1 MVENKDLKCFVRV
14 AKNGAKYRACLPK
27 TDTPYK
33 KKQDLRKN
41 PHSDGKRKQPRQLA
55 YPSGRTAKEKREN
68 DKKTGVDSGRAVI
81 MRRWQKKIDAEDTK
95 EGKAEMSKRRNK
107 VLAKYEKDKKGKAKD
122 KKSVEDAK
130 KKNAKMVEDSKKPV
144 KFKIKKKE
152 EPKKKPK
159 LKIVKK
165 FASGNNTKTF
175 TTGAGKK
182 ITFKVKPKK

>member
-55 YPSGRTAKEKREN
+55 YPSGRTAADKREN

-81 MRRWQKKIDAEDTK
+81 IRRWKKKIDAETTK

-107 VLAKYEKDKKGKAKD
+107 VLAKYEKDKKGKKVAG
-122 KKSVEDAK
+122 EK
-130 KKNAKMVEDSKKPV
+130 KKPI
-144 KFKIKKKE
+144 KFKVKGKE
-152 EPKKKPK
+152 KEPKKKVK
-159 LKIVKK
+159 LTMGGVRFKTKDGKVVK
-165 FASGNNTKTF
+165 
-175 TTGAGKK
+175 
-182 ITFKVKPKK
+182 FKPKPKK

>member
-27 TDTPYK
+27 KETPYK

-55 YPSGRTAKEKREN
+55 YPSGRTAADKRDN

-81 MRRWQKKIDAEDTK
+81 IRRWKKKIDAETTS

-107 VLAKYEKDKKGKAKD
+107 VLAKYEKDKKGKKVAD
-122 KKSVEDAK
+122 EK
-130 KKNAKMVEDSKKPV
+130 KKPI

-152 EPKKKPK
+152 EEPKKKVK
-159 LKIVKK
+159 LTMGGVRFKTKDGKVIK
-165 FASGNNTKTF
+165 FKP
-175 TTGAGKK
+175 
-182 ITFKVKPKK
+182 KPKK